1 MTMKKAGLYKL
12 IFFSLIILLSACSE
26 DDSRYNNAIKT
37 SRDGNY
43 KKSLKIY
50 EKLLSKKP
58 DKPRYLNDYGWTLTM
73 VDSIDKSIKV
83 LERAKK
89 EVGNKSNLLRT
100 SINSNLS
107 IAKTYKQAR
116 DHINSDQPE
125 KALETLNESKLYLSR
140 EMKLAY
146 YGMIYEK
153 MGDTAKANKQWQAII
168 ETYANLNFDNKFYK
182 MAVEKLEKD

>member
-1 MTMKKAGLYKL
+1 MKKPGLYKL
-12 IFFSLIILLSACSE
+12 IVFFLIILLSACSE
-26 DDSRYNNAIKT
+26 NDSRYNNAIKT

-43 KKSLKIY
+43 KKSLEIY

-83 LERAKK
+83 LEKAKK
-89 EVGNKSNLLRT
+89 KLGNKNNLLRK
-100 SINSNLS
+100 SINSNIS
-107 IAKTYKQAR
+107 IAKTYQQAR
-116 DHINSDQPE
+116 DHMKSDQPE
-125 KALETLNESKLYLSR
+125 KALESLNESKLYLSR

-153 MGDTAKANKQWQAII
+153 IGDTAKANEQWRTII
-168 ETYANLNFDNKFYK
+168 ETYANLNFDNKFYN
-182 MAVEKLEKD
+182 MAVKKLEKE